1 MLGALFRPKNDDT
14 KNMALQARDLYAAAL
29 SQTRQEIFYRDCG
42 VPDTFDGRFDLLLL
56 HLFMIL
62 SPMAEKP
69 EYKALSQAVF
79 DTAFKDM
86 DQTLRERGIG
96 DMGVP
101 KHMRRMM
108 MAFNGRMHAYQAAIA
123 PETLQ
128 SVKIDGLKQSS
139 LAEALMR
146 NLYATAPE
154 ASVLA
159 AQIAA
164 IETYVRESIS
174 QLKAEAGNPV
184 RFAALPEVAS

>member
-14 KNMALQARDLYAAAL
+14 KMVAQQARDLYVAAL
-29 SQTRQEIFYRDCG
+29 LQMRQEAFYRDCG

-79 DTAFKDM
+79 DAAFKDM

-154 ASVLA
+154 ASVSA

-164 IETYVRESIS
+164 METYVRESIS

>member
-1 MLGALFRPKNDDT
+1 MLGALFRPKNDDA
-14 KNMALQARDLYAAAL
+14 KMVAQQARELYAAAL
-29 SQTRQEIFYRDCG
+29 VQTRQEVFYRDCG

-69 EYKALSQAVF
+69 EYKTLSQAVF
-79 DTAFKDM
+79 DAAFKDM

-128 SVKIDGLKQSS
+128 SVKIDGLKQST
-139 LAEALMR
+139 LAEALSR

-154 ASVLA
+154 GSVSAKQVA
-159 AQIAA
+159 AMEA
-164 IETYVRESIS
+164 YVRESIG